1 MNGAVKKSNTT
12 IDREIVMN
20 IQEMIEQLKRHPD
33 FHKAGMILC
42 HNGVVRATS
51 RDGAPVSELTIK
63 ADRKRLDEITT
74 AMKERPGIVDILT
87 EVREGT
93 LYPGDDVML
102 VAVAG
107 DIRENVFPV
116 LQDMVNMI
124 KSGVTHKTER

>member
-1 MNGAVKKSNTT
+1 
-12 IDREIVMN
+12 MN

-33 FHKAGMILC
+33 FRKAGMILC

-51 RDGAPVSELTIK
+51 RDGAPVHELTVK
-63 ADRKRLDEITT
+63 ADRRRLDEIIAT
-74 AMKERPGIVDILT
+74 MKQRPGIIDILA

-102 VAVAG
+102 IAVAG
-107 DIRENVFPV
+107 DIREHVFPV

-124 KSGVTHKTER
+124 KSVVTHKTEK

>member
-1 MNGAVKKSNTT
+1 MNGTVKKSN
-12 IDREIVMN
+12 DRITKEIVMN

-51 RDGAPVSELTIK
+51 RDGAPVHELTVK
-63 ADRKRLDEITT
+63 ADRERLDEIIA
-74 AMKERPGIVDILT
+74 AMKQRPGIIDILA

-93 LYPGDDVML
+93 MYPGDDVML
-102 VAVAG
+102 IAVAG
-107 DIRENVFPV
+107 DIREHVFPV